1 MEYRTITSALCLLSV
16 SCLMAGQPGNAKNTE
31 DEFDKLTEQ
40 YESAMNGLV
49 NDYDAEVAS
58 EETNMNPRLIRLFG
72 KTTLYASSVSN
83 ALKSEGDTELYA
95 TSDGGDYLALSEDTQ
110 LAHQQQ
116 MEEAIDNAVLNAS
129 MMHPEQFAYT
139 EKHFKEEV
147 KTVEDVKEQEVINN
161 IVPQITPQAIQ
172 EEQAVG
178 VQMEVKK
185 PNFWKTSGE
194 TYLQFQQNYISGNWS
209 QGGESTNTLM
219 SGLTLKANYND
230 QQKVQWDNAFEAKLG
245 FTTAPSDKEHKY
257 RTNADM
263 LRLTSKLL
271 LKAIRSW
278 NYSFQVTS
286 QTQSLRTYQANST
299 IYTSAF
305 LAPLDTKVSIGMDYK
320 KSWKNF
326 NISINISPLTYRWL
340 YIGER
345 GDIIGDNADGTPK
358 YRILDKYCIKPGHR
372 SLQEYGSSTNINSSW
387 QITKNISW
395 TSHIDAFTS
404 YEKMVA
410 NWENTFDFAVSKY
423 LSTKLFFHGRFD
435 DGVRKKDGYSYFQF
449 KEYLQ
454 FGLSYKW

>member
-31 DEFDKLTEQ
+31 DEFDKLAEQ

-49 NDYDAEVAS
+49 NDYDADVAS

-110 LAHQQQ
+110 LAHQQD

-161 IVPQITPQAIQ
+161 IVPQIAPQAIQ
-172 EEQAVG
+172 ENQAVG
-178 VQMEVKK
+178 VEMEVKK

-194 TYLQFQQNYISGNWS
+194 ASLQFTQNYISGNWT

-219 SGLTLKANYND
+219 SGLILKANYDD
-230 QQKVQWDNAFEAKLG
+230 QQKVQWDNTFDAKLG
-245 FTTAPSDKEHKY
+245 FTTAPSDSEHKY

-263 LRLTSKLL
+263 IRLTSKLL

-278 NYSFQVTS
+278 NYSFQVES
-286 QTQSLRTYQANST
+286 KTQSLRSYQSNST
-299 IYTSAF
+299 NYTSAF

-320 KSWKNF
+320 KSWKNIE
-326 NISINISPLTYRWL
+326 ISVNLAPLTYRYL
-340 YIGER
+340 YVSEKFLAGRYGIK
-345 GDIIGDNADGTPK
+345 GD
-358 YRILDKYCIKPGHR
+358 HR
-372 SLQEYGSSTNINSSW
+372 SLQEYGSSTTINSKW
-387 QITKNISW
+387 KIANNITW
-395 TSHIDAFTS
+395 TSRFDAFTS
-404 YEKMVA
+404 YEKFQA
-410 NWENTFDFAVSKY
+410 NWENTIDFAISKY
-423 LSTKLFFHGRFD
+423 LSTKLFMHGRFD
-435 DGVRKKDGYSYFQF
+435 DGVQRKEGYDYFQF
-449 KEYLQ
+449 KEFLQ

>member
-1 MEYRTITSALCLLSV
+1 MEYRTVTSALCLLSV

-31 DEFDKLTEQ
+31 DEFDKLAEQ

-95 TSDGGDYLALSEDTQ
+95 TSDGADYLALSENSQ
-110 LAHQQQ
+110 LAHQQD

-161 IVPQITPQAIQ
+161 IVPQIAPQAIQ
-172 EEQAVG
+172 ENQAVG
-178 VQMEVKK
+178 VEMEVKK

-194 TYLQFQQNYISGNWS
+194 ASLQFTQNYISGNWT

-219 SGLTLKANYND
+219 SGLILKANYND
-230 QQKVQWDNAFEAKLG
+230 QQKVQWDNTFDAKLG
-245 FTTAPSDKEHKY
+245 FTTAPSDTEHKY

-263 LRLTSKLL
+263 IRLTSKLL

-278 NYSFQVTS
+278 NYSFQVES
-286 QTQSLRTYQANST
+286 KTQSLRSYQSNST
-299 IYTSAF
+299 NYTSAF

-320 KSWKNF
+320 KSWKNIE
-326 NISINISPLTYRWL
+326 ISVNLAPLTYRYL
-340 YIGER
+340 YVSEKFLAGRYGIK
-345 GDIIGDNADGTPK
+345 GD
-358 YRILDKYCIKPGHR
+358 HR
-372 SLQEYGSSTNINSSW
+372 SLQEYGSSTTINSKW
-387 QITKNISW
+387 KIANNITW
-395 TSHIDAFTS
+395 TSRFDAFTS
-404 YEKMVA
+404 YEKFQA
-410 NWENTFDFAVSKY
+410 NWENTIDFAISKY
-423 LSTKLFFHGRFD
+423 LSTKLFMHGRFD
-435 DGVRKKDGYSYFQF
+435 DGVQRKEGYDYFQF
-449 KEYLQ
+449 KEFLQ